1 MIIEKYKIEYENGTV
16 QEKYLIDKEFSS
28 CFYKDSPLHK
38 AIETGIL
45 KLPEAQGGE
54 HKVKITKIND

>member
-16 QEKYLIDKEFSS
+16 QEKWLVQKEFDQ
-28 CFYKDSPLHK
+28 FFKVGSPLHE

-45 KLPEAQGGE
+45 KLPETQGGE

>member
-1 MIIEKYKIEYENGTV
+1 VG
-16 QEKYLIDKEFSS
+16 
-28 CFYKDSPLHK
+28 SPLYE

-45 KLPEAQGGE
+45 KLPESQGGE